1 MEELVGRWWHQTL
14 LRVTAPR
21 HAAHAVHLTEMQK
34 PIGVLFR
41 AAGGAHSLRVVEA
54 TAQRT
59 GGQRHWLHRVAGS
72 GERAALPVLEPQ
84 VLALPPTLDVFAD
97 VALNRDLY
105 AWLALLSAHFDEPL
119 EPGWIARNRRATQRT
134 LQAFPGFV
142 DRYRR
147 LCQAHLAQ
155 RPMPAKLRG
164 PGAPA
169 ERAVQTALCESMSQ
183 CPAQADVPQPDSL
196 GSERSS
202 DAANFES
209 CAAAKVSPCDVAPVW
224 LWLVP
229 GAGHAQF
236 TARQAA
242 ATTPAD
248 VSRQPSAQDAK
259 RRRAKA
265 ATSDS
270 ARNALILPFRG
281 EALMSWTEMVRVDR
295 ATDDE
300 DDGTA
305 TKVADDMD
313 QLSVAGE
320 GQSLAARVKF
330 DLDLPSSSA
339 DDLPLGAGQPFPE
352 WDYQRGVLRPA
363 HCAVQEMLTRQTAP
377 FTPSLTLRKTAR
389 QLRRRLEVLRDA
401 PRPQHAQDS
410 GDDIDLDAWVRLAGE
425 ATQPRS
431 DQPAVYTWRV
441 RSERSLATLL
451 LADLSQ
457 STDAYANQQQ
467 RVIDVIRDALYVF
480 GEGLSAVGDP
490 FAMWGFSSVRRQQVR
505 LQQLKR
511 FDERWDDAIR
521 SRVRAIRPGYYTR
534 MGAALRHAT
543 QQLGA
548 RPERKRLLM
557 LLTDGKPND
566 LDQYEGRY
574 GLEDTRHAVQQARA
588 AGLTPFCITIDAAA
602 HDYLPML
609 FGRQGF
615 CLVHRPQDL
624 VQRLTQAWTLLA
636 R

>member
-1 MEELVGRWWHQTL
+1 MEELVGRWWHQAL
-14 LRVTAPR
+14 LRMTAPR
-21 HAAHAVHLTEMQK
+21 YAASAAHLPEVQK
-34 PIGVLFR
+34 SIGIMFR
-41 AAGGAHSLRVVEA
+41 AAGGTHSLRLTQS

-59 GGQRHWLHRVAGS
+59 GGQRHWLQRVAG
-72 GERAALPVLEPQ
+72 GGDRAALPVLEPQ

-105 AWLALLSAHFDEPL
+105 LWLALLSAHF
-119 EPGWIARNRRATQRT
+119 PGSALGHEDAHAASAHTPSWIALNQRATRRA

-142 DRYRR
+142 ARYQT

-155 RPMPAKLRG
+155 RPQPYALPA
-164 PGAPA
+164 AAACA
-169 ERAVQTALCESMSQ
+169 ERAVQMALRDSATTVATA
-183 CPAQADVPQPDSL
+183 
-196 GSERSS
+196 
-202 DAANFES
+202 
-209 CAAAKVSPCDVAPVW
+209 VAPSEVAAVW

-229 GAGHAQF
+229 GVTQTQLGP
-236 TARQAA
+236 RDAA
-242 ATTPAD
+242 ATDPREAARPAAAAD
-248 VSRQPSAQDAK
+248 SK

-265 ATSDS
+265 APQGNT
-270 ARNALILPFRG
+270 RNALVLPFRG
-281 EALMSWTEMVRVDR
+281 EALMSWTEMVRVNR
-295 ATDDE
+295 SADDE

-339 DDLPLGAGQPFPE
+339 DDQPLGAGQPFPE
-352 WDYQRGVLRPA
+352 WDYQRGILQPM
-363 HCAVQEMLTRQTAP
+363 HCSVQEMLTRHNKP
-377 FTPSLTLRKTAR
+377 FVPSAALHKTAR

-401 PRPQHAQDS
+401 PRPQHGQDS
-410 GDDIDLDAWVRLAGE
+410 GEDIDLDAWVRLQGE
-425 ATQPRS
+425 AAQPRS
-431 DQPAVYTWRV
+431 DTPAVYTRRV
-441 RSERSLATLL
+441 RSERSLVTLL

-457 STDAYANQQQ
+457 STDAYANDQQ
-467 RVIDVIRDALYVF
+467 RVIDVVRDALYVF
-480 GEGLSAVGDP
+480 GEGLNAVGDP
-490 FAMWGFSSVRRQQVR
+490 FAMWGFSSVRRQHVR

-511 FDERWDDAIR
+511 FDERWDETIR
-521 SRVRAIRPGYYTR
+521 SRVAAIRPGYYTR
-534 MGAALRHAT
+534 MGAALRYAT

-588 AGLTPFCITIDAAA
+588 AGLTPFCVTIDAAA

-615 CLVHRPQDL
+615 CHVRRPQDL
-624 VQRLTQAWTLLA
+624 VQRLTLAWSLLA